1 LKNTAGDI
9 ANKVRELFERDT
21 DTNIRV
27 YFVKA
32 DNVINDFSAL
42 LLAIFINFGMS
53 FLVASFIT
61 FLILER
67 ESKVGIAV

>member
-1 LKNTAGDI
+1 MIG
-9 ANKVRELFERDT
+9 
-21 DTNIRV
+21 
-27 YFVKA
+27 
-32 DNVINDFSAL
+32 DFSAL

-67 ESKVGIAV
+67 ESKVNIVVYIKADFRQASPISTGLVVFNLLDYLFVVL